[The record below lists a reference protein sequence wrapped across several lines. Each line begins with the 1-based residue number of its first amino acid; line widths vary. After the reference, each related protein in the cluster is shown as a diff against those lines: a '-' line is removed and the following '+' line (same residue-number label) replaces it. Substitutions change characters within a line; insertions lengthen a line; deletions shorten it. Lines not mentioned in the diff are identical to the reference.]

1 MRRIIFLL
9 CSIVLMSCKIAAQ
22 TINNLGNIDSES
34 IKADTPLASTAN
46 FEAKRL
52 PNDMLDVILGAD
64 SIVAHVCSLE
74 DESIEDI
81 VLGCCE
87 AYLVKYL
94 LCEPSMYKSDKIV
107 YGMFS
112 EFATITFHAN
122 EQYVK
127 AVFDYGLSKWQV
139 HSSNGETVLQCDMPK
154 GTLLTLFHTLFNES
168 KLIGIVYDQ
177 YCSKP

>member
-1 MRRIIFLL
+1 
-9 CSIVLMSCKIAAQ
+9 MSCKTTAQ
-22 TINNLGNIDSES
+22 TKNNNLGNIDSES
-34 IKADTPLASTAN
+34 IKADSTCAYTTN
-46 FEAKRL
+46 FEAKRM
-52 PNDMLDVILGAD
+52 PNDMLNVIIEAD
-64 SIVAHVCSLE
+64 SIVVHVCSLE

-81 VLGCCE
+81 VLDCCE

-127 AVFDYGLSKWQV
+127 AIFDYGLSKWQV
-139 HSSNGETVLQCDMPK
+139 QGSNGEIALQCDMPK
-154 GTLLTLFHTLFNES
+154 GTLLTLFHSLFKES
-168 KLIGIVYDQ
+168 KLIRIVYDQ